1 MVIANV
7 FPKLMT
13 VKMFVR
19 PLCKKCHLGTHFDSQ
34 HVKVLQI
41 LAKSQRERFFHV
53 FSSFWEKFISKNSP
67 VLISKIL
74 GIFLNTLTAKDN

>member
-41 LAKSQRERFFHV
+41 LAKFQRERFFHV
-53 FSSFWEKFISKNSP
+53 FSSF
-67 VLISKIL
+67 
-74 GIFLNTLTAKDN
+74 